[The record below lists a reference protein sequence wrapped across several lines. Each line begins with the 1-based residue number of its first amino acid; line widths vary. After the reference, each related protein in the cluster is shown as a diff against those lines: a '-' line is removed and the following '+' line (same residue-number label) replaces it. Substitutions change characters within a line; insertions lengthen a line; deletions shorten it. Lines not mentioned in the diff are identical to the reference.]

1 MYHSMKQINMGVIIC
16 RHCSSLVDTVDT
28 NKIAVFYGVCDK
40 PECRQLH
47 KAGEGSA
54 RSAEAP

>member
-1 MYHSMKQINMGVIIC
+1 MKQINMGVIIC

-47 KAGEGSA
+47 KAGEGSV
-54 RSAEAP
+54 RSADAP